1 MFRTFWNTLLQGK
14 RSQAHRPDRRRR
26 LVLEVEALESRMLL
40 SASGQGPILVDVT
53 GNGILDFVQGTTV
66 RLGNGDGTFQAPINN
81 PIPDDG
87 GIVGG
92 SVAGHFH
99 GAQAPVDLVVLEE
112 DQPDA
117 INGGVFLERG
127 NGDGTFQAPI
137 PLDFGGILPSSVAA
151 GDFSHSGNL
160 DLVVT
165 ASDPTTFAP
174 ELELLRG
181 NGDGTFQAPVRLPFN
196 NEAFIEAVADLRGNG
211 NLDLVLGTLGRNNIT
226 VLLGNGD
233 GTFQS
238 PLTFRTGSPTIPG
251 DVAVGHLRGAQAPLD
266 IVTANEDF
274 PGTVSVLLGN
284 GDGTF
289 QPAVTIPIGQESRP
303 RAVALADLNG
313 DGQLD
318 IVTTNQFD
326 LSQHAEGIDVLLG
339 NGDGTFQAPQFIRTD
354 GLVQSVLAGDL
365 NGDGSPDLITL
376 GHSFSVLLNQGDGTL
391 SAPVATATALSA
403 DVSPAAIGQTVNLTA
418 TVTRAAGI
426 PTGTVT
432 FMDGSTVLGTAT
444 LDGTGTA
451 SLAVAFPTA
460 GDHALTAVYSGRGA
474 SLASASDVLTETVNP
489 ADIAVALAASVESG
503 VSGEPV
509 TFTVTAS
516 PVPPGAGTPT
526 GTVTLFDDGTALGT
540 AQLDANGQAVFTL
553 ALDAGD
559 HGLTVSY
566 DGDGNFQ
573 SSVSSPL
580 AFPVT

>member
-1 MFRTFWNTLLQGK
+1 
-14 RSQAHRPDRRRR
+14 
-26 LVLEVEALESRMLL
+26 MLL
-40 SASGQGPILVDVT
+40 SASGQGPILVDVN

-66 RLGNGDGTFQAPINN
+66 RLGNGDGTFQVPINN

-160 DLVVT
+160 DLIVT

-211 NLDLVLGTLGRNNIT
+211 NLDLVLGSGANLA

-238 PLTFRTGSPTIPG
+238 PLTFRTGAQSAP
-251 DVAVGHLRGAQAPLD
+251 DVAVGHLRGDQAPLD
-266 IVTANEDF
+266 IVTANNDF

-289 QPAVTIPIGQESRP
+289 QPAVQIPIGQESRP
-303 RAVALADLNG
+303 RSVALADLGG
-313 DGQLD
+313 DGHLD

-326 LSQHAEGIDVLLG
+326 LSQRTQGIDVLSG
-339 NGDGTFQAPQFIRTD
+339 NGDGTFGAPQFIRTH
-354 GLVQSVLAGDL
+354 GLVQSVLAADL
-365 NGDGSPDLITL
+365 NGDGSPDLVTL
-376 GHSFSVLLNQGDGTL
+376 GHSFGVLLNQGDGTL
-391 SAPVATATALSA
+391 SAPVPTTTALSA
-403 DVSPAAIGQTVNLTA
+403 DVTPAVVGQTVNLTA
-418 TVTRAAGI
+418 TVTRGAGI

-432 FMDGSTVLGTAT
+432 FMDGSTVLGAAT

-451 SLAVAFPTA
+451 SLAIAFTTA
-460 GDHALTAVYSGRGA
+460 GDHTLSAVYRGQG
-474 SLASASDVLTETVNP
+474 SSMSSTSDVLTETVN
-489 ADIAVALAASVESG
+489 AGSTAVVLTPSVDQGQAG
-503 VSGEPV
+503 VPV
-509 TFTVTAS
+509 TFTVTVS
-516 PVPPGAGTPT
+516 PVAPGAGVPT
-526 GTVTLFDDGTALGT
+526 GTVTILDGTTLLGT
-540 AQLDANGQAVFTL
+540 AQLDANGQAAFTF
-553 ALDAGD
+553 ALDAGA
-559 HGLTVSY
+559 HSLSVSY
-566 DGDGNFQ
+566 DGDDNFQ
-573 SSVSSPL
+573 PGISNPL
-580 AFPVT
+580 DLPIV